1 MVNIIRNPN
10 RTIVGVGASVAVTCT
25 VVSYPRSTIRWEQ
38 QASTDE
44 NPTELTV
51 NSLSD
56 DTSNVF
62 TVISTSTFTVSSEDV
77 RGASKY
83 CCYATNIIGTSAE
96 CLSFTEDGM

>member
-1 MVNIIRNPN
+1 MVNMIRTPN
-10 RTIVGVGASVAVTCT
+10 RTIVGVGASVTVTCT
-25 VVSYPRSTIRWEQ
+25 VVSYPNSAIHWEQ

-51 NSLSD
+51 NSLPD
-56 DTSNVF
+56 DTSNIF
-62 TVISTSTFTVSSEDV
+62 NVISTSTFIVSSEEV

-96 CLSFTEDGM
+96 CLSFTEDGK